1 LKKHSVDEAQKNRE
15 VLNSRIQEQ
24 ADINMAKPFDSW
36 ETIVTALQIPHTSL
50 VFFIAEFG

>member
-36 ETIVTALQIPHTSL
+36 ETIAKASYLQGL
-50 VFFIAEFG
+50 